1 MPGEV
6 VDSSS
11 LHTTETKSLE
21 QLQQLLLPLCNA
33 LTSNASMIQ
42 MISVQLTLGAAS
54 MRHSTRTQG
63 SPPTPIMGTAFDG
76 GAHPGRRLLMPQH
89 AGTDFPGGKA
99 EAAPTHF

>member
-11 LHTTETKSLE
+11 LHTTETKSHELG
-21 QLQQLLLPLCNA
+21 LPLCNA
-33 LTSNASMIQ
+33 LTSNASMLQ
-42 MISVQLTLGAAS
+42 MMSVQLTLGAAS

-63 SPPTPIMGTAFDG
+63 SPRQIEAAPIMGNAFDG